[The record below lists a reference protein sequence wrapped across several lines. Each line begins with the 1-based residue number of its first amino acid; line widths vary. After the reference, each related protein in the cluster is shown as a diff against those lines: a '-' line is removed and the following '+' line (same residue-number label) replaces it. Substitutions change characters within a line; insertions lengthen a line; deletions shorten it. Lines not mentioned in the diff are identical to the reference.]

1 MRVHIATLSSSTLNQ
16 DYDIGFG
23 LEYEVA
29 AEGEGKQPTV
39 KIIAPVERVDASQMV
54 VSGNHC
60 EGSPGFW
67 FLVFDNS

>member
-1 MRVHIATLSSSTLNQ
+1 M
-16 DYDIGFG
+16 
-23 LEYEVA
+23 A

-54 VSGNHC
+54 VSGSHC